1 MAVEKAQVSADDLLP
16 ILSFVLVQALTEERP
31 AQTVE
36 AAMSASASSCWL
48 HEHVAIMEEFLL
60 PHMMAG
66 EQGYCL
72 VTIQTALQHLS
83 MLALDELI

>member
-60 PHMMAG
+60 PHMMARRKWI
-66 EQGYCL
+66 
-72 VTIQTALQHLS
+72 VTSDSAACRAS
-83 MLALDELI
+83 RKK